1 MERLKPRTLLEWLI
15 QHSDSTVEEHCAAY
29 EQCAREHGERAT
41 LSVRQLNRWMA
52 GDVQAARPVA
62 RRVAQLMWGYAFS
75 DLVGHSDAQPQPSP
89 RRNSPHRTESHQPG
103 PQPKWLPS
111 GPGVPVLAQIP
122 GATRPVLD
130 EKAAVSPPLEEEIAM
145 AAEESARFTRRA
157 GTSISAEAI
166 DQLDADVRWL
176 AEDYL
181 RTPPYA
187 MFRPLAALRREVFE
201 TIERHPRPVLLPD
214 LYRVAAQL
222 SALLAHASSD
232 LGQPYSADS
241 HARTAWL
248 CADLAGL
255 DSIRPYVRWVQS
267 NVAYWRGDFHDAAEL
282 AVTGQRYSTTASD
295 QARLHSQHARA
306 LAALK
311 DLAGADRA
319 LGAATLARDHADSAT
334 PDGVFNFSPGKA
346 AYYASEVRASLGGS
360 ASLLRAVAD
369 AEESIALFASMP
381 EPEQSPEL
389 LAAARLD
396 LVGAHL
402 LLGDLDAADSH
413 VAPVFDLHSDSRT
426 VPIVSRVTKAGRTL
440 SSDRFSASA
449 TAADLGERLSLFAA
463 YPAAR
468 ELPELPTG

>member
-1 MERLKPRTLLEWLI
+1 MERLEPRTLLERLI
-15 QHSDSTVEEHCAAY
+15 QDSDSTVEEHCAAY
-29 EQCAREHGERAT
+29 ERCARDNGERAT

-62 RRVAQLMWGYAFS
+62 RRVAQQMWGYTFS
-75 DLVGHSDAQPQPSP
+75 DLVGLPGAQPQPSP
-89 RRNSPHRTESHQPG
+89 YQAKPDQSRPGIPALAHVPG
-103 PQPKWLPS
+103 P
-111 GPGVPVLAQIP
+111 
-122 GATRPVLD
+122 TRPAFD

-145 AAEESARFTRRA
+145 AADESARFTRRA

-176 AEDYL
+176 AEEYL

-201 TIERHPRPVLLPD
+201 TIERHPRLVLLPD

-282 AVTGQRYSTTASD
+282 AVTGQRYSATASD
-295 QARLHSQHARA
+295 QARLHSQQARA
-306 LAALK
+306 LAARK
-311 DLAGADRA
+311 DEAGADRA
-319 LGAATLARDHADSAT
+319 LGAATLARDHANSAT
-334 PDGVFNFSPGKA
+334 PDGVFNFTPGKA
-346 AYYASEVRASLGGS
+346 AYYASEVRASLGGRTN
-360 ASLLRAVAD
+360 LLRAVAD
-369 AEESIALFASMP
+369 AEESIAIFESAP
-381 EPEQSPEL
+381 EPERSPEL
-389 LAAARLD
+389 AAAARLD

-402 LLGDLDAADSH
+402 LLGDLDAADVH
-413 VAPVFDLHSDSRT
+413 VTPVFDLHSDSRT

-440 SSDRFSASA
+440 SSERFSASA
-449 TAADLGERLSLFAA
+449 TAADLGERLSLFAV

-468 ELPELPTG
+468 DLPELPTG